1 MNKFRH
7 LDVKTAELAAISAS
21 ISGGCL
27 PCLNYHFKKAI
38 EIGCTVGQVSE
49 AIELGKMIKQKPI
62 KDIFENA
69 DKLIQDTI
77 ENNLKQKK

>member
-38 EIGCTVGQVSE
+38 EIGCTVGQQFPHKYSSIRV
-49 AIELGKMIKQKPI
+49 GK
-62 KDIFENA
+62 N
-69 DKLIQDTI
+69 TI
-77 ENNLKQKK
+77 GMWDSFLKKSW